1 MMDPSAF
8 RADPLADE
16 TIERI
21 VGQGDGD
28 DPTHQARMLSRIGAA
43 SRLLAG
49 WTDNASLVTWRAPKG
64 TDPAIASA
72 LSDYLAQG
80 RVLPPWADAA
90 LIDRAERLFMDY
102 GPLSCTLLFCASLPE
117 CYVPRNLAA
126 VLHIAGQLE
135 AHTEHRIR
143 ETAAMIFPVML
154 RGGLTTGDG
163 AGVAQVLK
171 VRLIHA
177 TIRHLILRG
186 PPRLA
191 TGVVAAQTRRA
202 NADDLHQA
210 LLDHGWDTSV
220 RGLPVHQG
228 ELAYTLLT
236 FSYVFLRGMRDL
248 GLRLSAEDERAYLH
262 VWNVV
267 GHVLGIERA
276 LMSERMADAEAAF
289 LAYRERAA
297 HEPTDPDVRPGLG
310 RALVGAMARSIRLPV
325 LRHLPVPL
333 LARLCGRETA
343 QAIGADQS
351 IGVLPRV
358 LLSVLLAGARLAD
371 GVGRLFVSDFSLT
384 RLLTRALGYHLLTRF
399 LMAQTR
405 PLALPDAVLNTLA
418 DTLAGWSE
426 DPRHGALLNRLED
439 RLTVRGRWL
448 ASVRTATRMPS

>member
-1 MMDPSAF
+1 MDPSAF

-21 VGQGDGD
+21 VGPRDGD
-28 DPTHQARMLSRIGAA
+28 DAAHQARMLSRIGAA

-49 WTDNASLVTWRAPKG
+49 WTDNASLATWRAPEG
-64 TDPAIASA
+64 TDPAIAAA
-72 LSDYLAQG
+72 LSDYLAQASA
-80 RVLPPWADAA
+80 LPPWADAA
-90 LIDRAERLFMDY
+90 LIARAERLFMDY

-154 RGGLTTGDG
+154 RGGLTTGGG

-191 TGVVAAQTRRA
+191 TGVVAAQSSRA
-202 NADDLHQA
+202 NANNLYQA
-210 LLDHGWDTSV
+210 LLEHGWDTPA

-248 GLRLSAEDERAYLH
+248 GLRLSAEDEQAYLH

-276 LMSERMADAEAAF
+276 LMPEGMTDAEAAF
-289 LAYRERAA
+289 VAYRERAA

-333 LARLCGRETA
+333 IE
-343 QAIGADQS
+343 
-351 IGVLPRV
+351 
-358 LLSVLLAGARLAD
+358 
-371 GVGRLFVSDFSLT
+371 
-384 RLLTRALGYHLLTRF
+384 
-399 LMAQTR
+399 
-405 PLALPDAVLNTLA
+405 
-418 DTLAGWSE
+418 
-426 DPRHGALLNRLED
+426 
-439 RLTVRGRWL
+439 
-448 ASVRTATRMPS
+448 